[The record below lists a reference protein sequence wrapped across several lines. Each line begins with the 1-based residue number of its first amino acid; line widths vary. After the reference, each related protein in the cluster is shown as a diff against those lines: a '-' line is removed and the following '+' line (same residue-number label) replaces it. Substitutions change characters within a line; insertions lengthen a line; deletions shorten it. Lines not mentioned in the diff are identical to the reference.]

1 MNLYVRTMRGISRT
15 SGMRW
20 FMRTMQPTLDIKLKG
35 TRFAPST
42 FGGVNTPLCY
52 LTTTGR
58 KSGEPRTV
66 PLVYVA
72 GEGDAVAVV
81 ASNYGQDHHPAWSY
95 NLDANPSA
103 SLEIGGL
110 TRLVLARRTTA
121 AETSSLW
128 PQFSAVWP
136 GYDTY
141 RKITDRDIKMYLL
154 EPVRQT
160 DGP

>member
-1 MNLYVRTMRGISRT
+1 MNLYVRTMRSISRT
-15 SGMRW
+15 KGMRW
-20 FMRTMQPTLDIKLKG
+20 FMRTVQPTLDMKLKG

-72 GEGDAVAVV
+72 SGDGVAVV
-81 ASNYGQDHHPAWSY
+81 ASNYGQEHHPAWSY
-95 NLDANPSA
+95 NLDAHA
-103 SLEIGGL
+103 AGTLEINGDTL
-110 TRLVLARRTTA
+110 AVVARRATA
-121 AETSSLW
+121 AETSDLW

-141 RKITDRDIKMYLL
+141 REITDRDIKMYML
-154 EPVRQT
+154 EP
-160 DGP
+160 DG

>member
-1 MNLYVRTMRGISRT
+1 
-15 SGMRW
+15 
-20 FMRTMQPTLDIKLKG
+20 MRTVQPTLDMKLKG
-35 TRFAPST
+35 TRFAPSA

-52 LTTTGR
+52 LTTMGR

-66 PLVYVA
+66 PLVYVPA
-72 GEGDAVAVV
+72 GGGAVAVV

-103 SLEIGGL
+103 SLEIDD
-110 TRLVLARRTTA
+110 RASPVLARRTTD

-154 EPVRQT
+154 EPVGHT
-160 DGP
+160 DNH